1 MKKKKRIVTIVAV
14 CLIVVAGAGTVYGI
28 NAYNNYQTEQQTER
42 ALKQVDD
49 TYAKFQAE
57 KDRNKKF
64 KILVDYINNKPS
76 TADEISVEV
85 VNSVKGKYTETLV
98 AMQKWFTDDYTK
110 TIKDNTIKSDS
121 LKKLTD
127 KNKLNKLI
135 DNLNALNK
143 TISSEET
150 LVFKDNS
157 NDNAENYTE
166 QSNKLINSYNDRLD
180 AIKKEEKEKA
190 EKEKKE
196 KATEK
201 PTETKTNT
209 DNNASSSS
217 VNIDS
222 NSSYS
227 SNNDNS
233 YSADYSS
240 GYSDNSY
247 SSGNDS
253 SYSSDYSS
261 NNYDSNYN
269 DNSYSDN
276 NYSSGNDYSNSG
288 GYSQRWHSYTDQY
301 GTSYADDYG
310 NHWDDEGNTWTD
322 DDLNFY
328 D

>member
-1 MKKKKRIVTIVAV
+1 MRKKRIVTIVAV

-28 NAYNNYQTEQQTER
+28 NAYNNYQTEQQTEQ

-57 KDRNKKF
+57 KDRNKKL
-64 KILVDYINNKPS
+64 KILADYINNKPS

-98 AMQKWFTDDYTK
+98 AMQKWFKDDYTK

-127 KNKLNKLI
+127 SNKLNKLI
-135 DNLNALNK
+135 DNLNTLNK
-143 TISSEET
+143 NISSEET

-157 NDNAENYTE
+157 NDNAENYTK
-166 QSNKLINSYNDRLD
+166 QSNKLIDSYNDRLD
-180 AIKKEEKEKA
+180 AIKED
-190 EKEKKE
+190 KKE
-196 KATEK
+196 KSTEK

-227 SNNDNS
+227 SNNDNG
-233 YSADYSS
+233 YSNDYNGGYSNDNYSS
-240 GYSDNSY
+240 ENDNSY
-247 SSGNDS
+247 N
-253 SYSSDYSS
+253 SDYSNS
-261 NNYDSNYN
+261 NYDNSYN

-276 NYSSGNDYSNSG
+276 SYSSENDYSNRSYNHG
-288 GYSQRWHSYTDQY
+288 YTDDY
-301 GTSYADDYG
+301 GTFYVDDYG
-310 NHWDDEGNTWTD
+310 NHWDDKGNTWTD

>member
-28 NAYNNYQTEQQTER
+28 NAYNNYQTEQQTEQ

-57 KDRNKKF
+57 KDRNKKL
-64 KILVDYINNKPS
+64 KILADYINNKPS

-157 NDNAENYTE
+157 NGNAENYTE

-196 KATEK
+196 KA
-201 PTETKTNT
+201 TETKTNT

-322 DDLNFY
+322 NDLNFY

>member
-49 TYAKFQAE
+49 TYAKFQVE
-57 KDRNKKF
+57 KDRNKKL
-64 KILVDYINNKPS
+64 KSLADYINNKPS

-157 NDNAENYTE
+157 NDNAENYTK
-166 QSNKLINSYNDRLD
+166 QSNKLIDSYNDRLD
-180 AIKKEEKEKA
+180 AIKKEEKDKKEKA

-196 KATEK
+196 KSTEK
-201 PTETKTNT
+201 PTESKTSSD
-209 DNNASSSS
+209 DNKSSSS
-217 VNIDS
+217 VNTDNSNNNDNGYNNDYSNNNYDNSYSDNSYSSDYS
-222 NSSYS
+222 NSDYDS

-233 YSADYSS
+233 YSSE
-240 GYSDNSY
+240 
-247 SSGNDS
+247 
-253 SYSSDYSS
+253 
-261 NNYDSNYN
+261 
-269 DNSYSDN
+269 
-276 NYSSGNDYSNSG
+276 NDYSNGG
-288 GYSQRWHSYTDQY
+288 GYSQKWHSYTDQY
-301 GTSYADDYG
+301 GTTYADDYG